1 MQTLLWHMKA
11 FSSQV
16 LLGAKEN
23 AAHKKKKK
31 ERNWE
36 QSDKQLIFLHEDETR
51 SEFEGI
57 QWK

>member
-1 MQTLLWHMKA
+1 MKA

-23 AAHKKKKK
+23 TAHGKNKKK

-36 QSDKQLIFLHEDETR
+36 QSDKQPIFLHKDEMR
-51 SEFEGI
+51 SEFEWI